1 VAIHSSD
8 KDSFAA
14 PFSRAC
20 ATRFDGLHPFYCVC
34 RHGLKQTQIH
44 NVLNVMSR
52 FVKQNGESLKLME
65 IHIGVTLLDFPSA
78 V

>member
-44 NVLNVMSR
+44 YVLNVMSR
-52 FVKQNGESLKLME
+52 LAKQNGDSVKLME
-65 IHIGVTLLDFPSA
+65 IHITFI
-78 V
+78 